1 MDSSELRLLLPP
13 RLRETP
19 RDLVLVALLTIITD
33 LSVFLPFVSDTALRI
48 VFGLPFVLFAPGYVL
63 IAALFPEEPRDGE
76 GIDGLE
82 RVALSFGLSIAV
94 VPLIGL
100 LLNFTPWGIRL
111 APIMASLNAF
121 IAAAIAAATYRRLE
135 LPVEQR
141 FEVPLDDWFES
152 LRLELLEPGSRGD
165 KALNLLLAISIVLA
179 IGSVVYAVAV
189 PKQGEQF
196 TEFYLLTE
204 NDGELVAANYPAEL
218 GADSAFSIYV
228 GIGNQEHEQVDYAG
242 LVRLQRV
249 EFIKDGTG
257 KNASINDTRV
267 LAQQELKRFTASLKH
282 NETRVQNVSLRPS
295 LTGQRLRLQFLLYK
309 DEIPINASEENAY
322 RELHLWLNVTRPR

>member
-267 LAQQELKRFTASLKH
+267 LAQEELKRFAASLKH